1 MLSGPL
7 AGPVLAVYQQD
18 PKAVGGSLGWSALV
32 SVVPLA
38 VVLLLLGVLRVRAQ
52 WAALA
57 GLLSALVVAIAGF
70 GMPLAMSLSAAAH
83 GAFFGL
89 FPILWI
95 VVNALWVFNMT
106 VATGHF
112 DVLRRNFGTLS
123 SDRRTQ
129 AILVAFCFGA
139 LLEALAGFGA
149 PVAITSVMLMA
160 LGFHPMRAAV
170 LALVANTAPVAF
182 GAMGVPVITLAQVT
196 GLPLGEVASVVGR
209 QTPLLA
215 LFVPLVLVFLVDGRR
230 GVREAWVPAVLAGVV
245 FAVAQ
250 FVTSNFISVPLTD
263 IAAAL
268 LSAVAVVVVARAR
281 PQAVWAARRTGDE
294 PDLEPDA
301 GTAGGG
307 AQEGVGGGVG
317 GSRGDTGPDRPGGS
331 GRTGGTG
338 PRGTP
343 GPSGRP
349 VPAGTSTEDRE
360 AVAAVGSAP
369 RHDDPREIRR
379 AYAPYVIIVLVFGL
393 VQLPGIKPAVDSLKL
408 AFHWPGLDVV
418 GTNGRPSST
427 TQFSLTWLSTAG
439 TLMLIAGVIIAAV
452 LGVGAGRAVR
462 TWGRTVAELKWAIV
476 TVAAVL
482 ALAYV
487 MNASAQTTAI
497 GLLIAGAGGA
507 LAFLSPLLGW
517 FGVAVT
523 GSDTS
528 ANALFGSLQVTAA
541 QSAGL
546 PPELLAGANSSGG
559 VLGKMLSPQNLTIA
573 VAAVRL
579 DGQEGVL
586 LRKVVGWSLGML
598 LVLAFLIYLQS
609 TPVLGWMLP

>member
-1 MLSGPL
+1 M

-38 VVLLLLGVLRVRAQ
+38 VVLLALGVLRVRAQ

-57 GLLSALVVAIAGF
+57 GLVAALVVAIVGF
-70 GMPLAMSLSAAAH
+70 AMPVGMSLLAAAH

-89 FPILWI
+89 FPIMWI

-112 DVLRRNFGTLS
+112 DVLRRSFGTFS

-149 PVAITSVMLMA
+149 PVAISAVMLVA
-160 LGFHPMRAAV
+160 LGFRPLRAAV

-182 GAMGVPVITLAQVT
+182 GAMGVPVITLAQVS
-196 GLPLGEVASVVGR
+196 GLPLGDVASMVGR
-209 QTPLLA
+209 QTPFLA

-230 GVREAWVPAVLAGVV
+230 GVREAWVPAVVAGVV
-245 FAVAQ
+245 FAIVQ
-250 FVTSNFISVPLTD
+250 FATSNYISVPLTD
-263 IAAAL
+263 ILASL
-268 LSAVAVVVVARAR
+268 LSAVAVVVVARAM
-281 PQAVWAARRTGDE
+281 PHALWAARRPGTEPEAE
-294 PDLEPDA
+294 PDTEPGGGSLVGAGGPDA
-301 GTAGGG
+301 PGDGSGGT
-307 AQEGVGGGVG
+307 G
-317 GSRGDTGPDRPGGS
+317 GSRRGGPRPSGEPRPSGGS
-331 GRTGGTG
+331 
-338 PRGTP
+338 
-343 GPSGRP
+343 
-349 VPAGTSTEDRE
+349 VPAGSAAEESE
-360 AVAAVGSAP
+360 AVAAVRSQAQV
-369 RHDDPREIRR
+369 DDPREVRR
-379 AYAPYVIIVLVFGL
+379 AYAPYVIIVLVFAI

-418 GTNGRPSST
+418 ATSGKPSST
-427 TQFSLTWLSTAG
+427 TQYSLTWLSTAG
-439 TLMLIAGVIIAAV
+439 TLMLIAGVIVAAV
-452 LGVGAGRAVR
+452 LGLGAARAAAI
-462 TWGRTVAELKWAIV
+462 WGRTVADLKWAIL

-528 ANALFGSLQVTAA
+528 SNALFGSLQVTAA
-541 QSAGL
+541 NTAGL

-573 VAAVRL
+573 VAAVKL

-586 LRKVVGWSLGML
+586 LRKVIGWSLGML
-598 LVLAFLIYLQS
+598 LVLAILIYLQS

>member
-1 MLSGPL
+1 MTSATVLSGPL
-7 AGPVLAVYQQD
+7 AAPLLAAYQQD

-38 VVLLLLGVLRVRAQ
+38 VVLLSLGVLRVRAH

-57 GLLSALVVAIAGF
+57 GLVAAVVVAIVAFAMPF
-70 GMPLAMSLSAAAH
+70 GLSLLAAAH

-89 FPILWI
+89 FPIMWI

-112 DVLRRNFGTLS
+112 DVLRRSFGALS
-123 SDRRTQ
+123 ADRRTQ

-160 LGFHPMRAAV
+160 LGFRPLRAAV

-182 GAMGVPVITLAQVT
+182 GAMAVPVITLAQVT
-196 GLPLGEVASVVGR
+196 GLPLNDVASMVGR
-209 QTPLLA
+209 QTPFLA
-215 LFVPLVLVFLVDGRR
+215 LFVPLVLVFLVDGRK
-230 GVREAWVPAVLAGVV
+230 GVREAWVPAAVAGVV
-245 FAVAQ
+245 FAVVQ
-250 FVTSNFISVPLTD
+250 FVTSNYISVPLTD
-263 IAAAL
+263 ILAAL
-268 LSAVAVVVVARAR
+268 LSAIAVVVVARAR
-281 PQAVWAARRTGDE
+281 PHAVWAARRVGGADTE
-294 PDLEPDA
+294 PEPGGESLVGAGGPDSSGA
-301 GTAGGG
+301 GT
-307 AQEGVGGGVG
+307 G
-317 GSRGDTGPDRPGGS
+317 GSRREGPRPGG
-331 GRTGGTG
+331 G
-338 PRGTP
+338 
-343 GPSGRP
+343 P
-349 VPAGTSTEDRE
+349 VPAGSSPEGDRT
-360 AVAAVGSAP
+360 VATVRSGARV
-369 RHDDPREIRR
+369 DDPREIRR
-379 AYAPYVIIVLVFGL
+379 AYAPYVIIVLVFAI
-393 VQLPGIKPAVDSLKL
+393 VQLPGIKPGVDKLKL

-418 GTNGRPSST
+418 AMNGKPSST
-427 TQFSLTWLSTAG
+427 TQYSLTWLSTAG
-439 TLMLIAGVIIAAV
+439 TLMLIAGVVVAAV
-452 LGVGAGRAVR
+452 LGIGAAEAVR
-462 TWGRTVAELKWAIV
+462 IWGRTVADLKWAIL

-507 LAFLSPLLGW
+507 LAFLSPILGW

-541 QSAGL
+541 NSAGL

-573 VAAVRL
+573 VAAVKL
-579 DGQEGVL
+579 GGQEGVL
-586 LRKVVGWSLGML
+586 LRKVVGWSLAML
-598 LVLAFLIYLQS
+598 LVLAILIYLQS

>member
-1 MLSGPL
+1 MTTGTALSD
-7 AGPVLAVYQQD
+7 PVLTTSVLAAYQQD
-18 PKAVGGSLGWSALV
+18 PRAVGGSLAWSALLAV
-32 SVVPLA
+32 IPLG
-38 VVLLLLGVLRVRAQ
+38 VVLLLLGVLRVRAH

-57 GLLSALVVAIAGF
+57 GLAAALAVAIVGF
-70 GMPLAMSLSAAAH
+70 GMPVGMSLSAAAH

-95 VVNALWVFNMT
+95 VVNALWVFNLT

-112 DVLRRNFGTLS
+112 DVLRRSFGAFS

-160 LGFHPMRAAV
+160 LGFTPMRAAI

-182 GAMGVPVITLAQVT
+182 GAMGVPVITLASVT
-196 GLPLGEVASVVGR
+196 GLPLDQVASVVGR
-209 QTPLLA
+209 QTPVLA
-215 LFVPLVLVFLVDGRR
+215 LFVPLILVFIVDGRR
-230 GVREAWVPAVLAGVV
+230 GVREAWVPAVAAGVV
-245 FAVAQ
+245 FALAQ
-250 FVTSNFISVPLTD
+250 FVTSNFISVELTD
-263 IAAAL
+263 IVASLLAAI
-268 LSAVAVVVVARAR
+268 AVVLLARAR
-281 PQAVWAARRTGDE
+281 PDAVWAAREAGDGSASRSTSN
-294 PDLEPDA
+294 D
-301 GTAGGG
+301 GTDTPSG
-307 AQEGVGGGVG
+307 AAA
-317 GSRGDTGPDRPGGS
+317 PDR
-331 GRTGGTG
+331 TTA
-338 PRGTP
+338 
-343 GPSGRP
+343 
-349 VPAGTSTEDRE
+349 PAGVTLAETPAE
-360 AVAAVGSAP
+360 V
-369 RHDDPREIRR
+369 RR
-379 AYAPYVIIVLVFGL
+379 AYAPYVIIVAVFAL

-408 AFHWPGLDVV
+408 AFRWPGLDVV
-418 GTNGRPSST
+418 GTNGKPHST
-427 TQFSLTWLSTAG
+427 TMYSLTWLSTAG
-439 TLMLIAGVIIAAV
+439 TLMVIAGVIVAVV
-452 LGVGAGRAVR
+452 LGIGARRALA
-462 TWGRTVAELKWAIV
+462 TWVSTVSELKWAIL

-528 ANALFGSLQVTAA
+528 ANALFGALQVTAA
-541 QSAGL
+541 QQAGL
-546 PPELLAGANSSGG
+546 SPELLAGANSSGG

-573 VAAVRL
+573 AVAVKL
-579 DGQEGVL
+579 EGQEGL
-586 LRKVVGWSLGML
+586 ILRKILGWSLGML
-598 LVLAFLIYLQS
+598 LVLAILIYLQS